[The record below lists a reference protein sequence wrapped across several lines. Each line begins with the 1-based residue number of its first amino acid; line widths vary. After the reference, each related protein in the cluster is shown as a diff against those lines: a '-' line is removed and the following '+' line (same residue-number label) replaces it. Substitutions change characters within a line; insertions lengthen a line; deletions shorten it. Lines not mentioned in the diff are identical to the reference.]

1 MSKQKNIEDA
11 DVVVDFRGGKDAAAK
26 YRQRI
31 KQLKAELDELKAEK
45 GMVDMGFVSK
55 GAAAEIERLQTD
67 NQRLEGIIVR
77 FKAGC
82 KITGKGPVDKNCEM
96 VQQLKAELDEARRN
110 NYSGCVHTIATSV
123 DREGCCVS
131 CGEDLNYL
139 AIMQIEKEE
148 LRQDLQEYGRHA
160 AGCSAAFGDYS
171 CTCGWDRV
179 KESDE

>member
-26 YRQRI
+26 YLDRI
-31 KQLKAELDELKAEK
+31 K
-45 GMVDMGFVSK
+45 
-55 GAAAEIERLQTD
+55 
-67 NQRLEGIIVR
+67 
-77 FKAGC
+77 
-82 KITGKGPVDKNCEM
+82 
-96 VQQLKAELDEARRN
+96 QLKAELDEARRN

-148 LRQDLQEYGRHA
+148 LRQDLQAYGRHA
-160 AGCSAAFGDYS
+160 AGCSAAFGDYK
-171 CTCGWDRV
+171 CKCGWDKV
-179 KESDE
+179 KESNK